1 MSLGE
6 RIKEARKNAKLTQ
19 KELGEYCGVKDNTV
33 SDWENNKTKPDAD
46 TVEII
51 CKITKTEPNT
61 LFNYV
66 IEKKLN
72 EIEEIKKEQLD
83 DLSALDNVLYSK
95 KDKIDSVKSLPIE
108 KQQVIANAVKSV
120 LDMIDDE
127 NSNNY

>member
-66 IEKKLN
+66 IENKLN

-95 KDKIDSVKSLPIE
+95 KDKIDSVKSFPIE